1 MFLFI
6 KIESPN
12 NTSSVQPGE
21 SQLFQRPLEVEA
33 PCPNH
38 ISCLPMGP
46 ENAGGRGVHSFFN
59 KIIHAIN
66 TCDSLWSW
74 ERGVFLMFYFSMFE
88 V

>member
-46 ENAGGRGVHSFFN
+46 ENAGGRGVHSFLI
-59 KIIHAIN
+59 KLYMLLTHVIVYG
-66 TCDSLWSW
+66 LGK
-74 ERGVFLMFYFSMFE
+74 EGYF
-88 V
+88 